1 VSNLSS
7 SPPTSS
13 ETAPRHNGAS
23 VDANHQLLIIRFSS
37 FGDIIQASAV
47 PGAFRRAFSSSSVHW
62 LVRSDFKD
70 LLSGHPLIDTI
81 IPFERAQGIAGLI
94 KLAWKLASS
103 RRYTHVYDAHNNLR
117 SNLFTFA
124 FFFRAALG
132 RLSGG
137 KSPRFARRSKDR
149 LRRWLF
155 FRFRLPVLPR
165 PFRGAESFHTP
176 LRKWGIDQHVPQGAQ
191 FWAQATLP
199 LSVLRDFKQLPSP
212 LIAAAPSAAWA
223 MKRWPVSHWK
233 TLVSLLP
240 NAGFIFLG
248 GPDDKFISEI
258 AAVAPERTVNLA
270 GVLNLAQSIAVLPF
284 ADLVIA
290 GDTGLL
296 HAADQME
303 RPTLALIG
311 PTAFGYPSHSTS
323 ETLEIE
329 LYCKPCSKDGRGK
342 CVNEVYQRC
351 LIDLSPAKVAKAA
364 ENILARSSPL
374 SPPTASVETSS

>member
-7 SPPTSS
+7 SPSTFSK
-13 ETAPRHNGAS
+13 TAPRHSEAS
-23 VDANHQLLIIRFSS
+23 VDATHQLLIIRFSS

-47 PGAFRRAFSSSSVHW
+47 PGAFKKAFPSASVHW

-70 LLSGHPLIDTI
+70 LLKGHPLIDSI
-81 IPFERAQGIAGLI
+81 IPFERAQGISGLM

-103 RRYTHVYDAHNNLR
+103 NRYTHVYDAHNNLR
-117 SNLFTFA
+117 SNLFTFV

-132 RLSGG
+132 RLSGRKG
-137 KSPRFARRSKDR
+137 PRFARRSKDR

-155 FRFRLPVLPR
+155 FRFKLPVLPR
-165 PFRGAESFHTP
+165 PFRGAESFHAP
-176 LRKWGIDQHVPQGAQ
+176 LKNWGIGQHVPQGAQ
-191 FWAQATLP
+191 FWAHATLP

-223 MKRWPVSHWK
+223 MKRWPIAHWK
-233 TLVSLLP
+233 TLISLLP

-248 GPDDKFISEI
+248 GPDDQFISEI
-258 AAVAPERTVNLA
+258 AAVAPERTLNLA

-290 GDTGLL
+290 NDTGLL

-323 ETLEIE
+323 KTLEIE

-351 LIDLSPAKVAKAA
+351 LVDLSPEKVAKAA
-364 ENILARSSPL
+364 ETILARSS
-374 SPPTASVETSS
+374 SPSSPIDSETSS